1 MKSKLQYN
9 QQLAFVIFGGTGDL
23 TKRKLI
29 PALFSLIKEKRIS
42 DKISIVLVGRRN
54 KDVNDFKNELLEF
67 IKVYSRHEI
76 KKDDRDTFS
85 EKIKYCKFDFADE
98 SIGYNI
104 LSETL
109 ENYDNRIFYL
119 AVAPEFFE
127 IIIKRLKKYNLIEQ
141 GKGFQRI
148 MIEKPFGSSLESA
161 RKLNEAITKIIPEKK
176 IFRVD
181 HYLGKEM
188 IQNIL
193 SIRFGNSIFEPLWSH
208 HYIDNIQII
217 STETIGVESR
227 GGYYD
232 STGIVKDMLQNH
244 ILQMLAL
251 IAMEPPVDLEPESI
265 RNEKVKVLKSLR
277 LFNKENMQES
287 IVKGQYGKG
296 FINGVKVPAYREE
309 DRVSENSN
317 TDTFIALKI
326 KVDNFRWAGVPFYI
340 KTGKRLDSKMTQII
354 VQFKKL
360 PGINFYKNLNNG
372 EPNLLVIKIQPEEG
386 VFFQINAKSPG
397 INLIEPVKVDYC
409 HSCRVDYNSPEA
421 YEQII
426 LEAIRN
432 NSSIFTRWDELEYS
446 WKFEKSI
453 SESFEGT
460 EPNFPNY
467 AAGSKG
473 PEEAAELLERDG
485 RMWWDT
491 FI

>member
-1 MKSKLQYN
+1 MKSGFYHN
-9 QQLAFVIFGGTGDL
+9 TPLAFAIFGGTGDL

-29 PALFSLIKEKRIS
+29 PALFSLVKEKRIS
-42 DKISIVLVGRRN
+42 DEISIVLVGRRN
-54 KDVNDFKNELLEF
+54 KDVIEFKEELLEF
-67 IKVYSRHEI
+67 VKAYSRHKV
-76 KKDDRDTFS
+76 KKDDWEAFA
-85 EKIKYCKFDFADE
+85 EKINYCRFDFEDE
-98 SIGYNI
+98 ERGYNDLAKI
-104 LSETL
+104 L
-109 ENYDNRIFYL
+109 ENCHDRIFYL
-119 AVAPEFFE
+119 AVAPGLFE
-127 IIIKRLKKYNLIEQ
+127 IIIKNLKKYNLIERDT
-141 GKGFQRI
+141 GFQRI
-148 MIEKPFGSSLESA
+148 MIEKPFGFSLESA
-161 RKLNEAITKIIPEKK
+161 GKLNAAITKIIPEKK

-193 SIRFGNSIFEPLWSH
+193 SIRFGNSIFEPLWNH

-217 STETIGVESR
+217 STETIGVENR

-232 STGIVKDMLQNH
+232 STGVVKDMLQNH

-277 LFNKENMQES
+277 LFDKESAQKN
-287 IVKGQYGKG
+287 IVRGQYGRG
-296 FINGVKVPAYREE
+296 IIGGVEVPAYREE
-309 DRVSENSN
+309 ERVSENSN

-326 KVDNFRWAGVPFYI
+326 NVDNFRWAGVPFYV
-340 KTGKRLDSKMTQII
+340 KTGKRLDKKTTRII

-372 EPNLLVIKIQPEEG
+372 KPNILVIKIQPEEG

-397 INLIEPVKVDYC
+397 IDLIEPVKADYC
-409 HSCRVDYNSPEA
+409 HSCRADYNSPEA

-432 NSSIFTRWDELEYS
+432 NSSIFTRWDELECS

-453 SESFEGT
+453 SESFEGI

-473 PEEAAELLERDG
+473 PVEAAELLERDG
-485 RMWWDT
+485 RIWWDT